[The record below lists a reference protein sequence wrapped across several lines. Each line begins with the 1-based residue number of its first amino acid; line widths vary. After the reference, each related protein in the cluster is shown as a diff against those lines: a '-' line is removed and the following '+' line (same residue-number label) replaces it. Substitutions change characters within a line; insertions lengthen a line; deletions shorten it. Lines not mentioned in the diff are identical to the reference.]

1 MSTSN
6 TFATAE
12 ALRIVLREE
21 QPAGVAEVLLDME
34 RARMAAEDYR
44 GAMLSPYPAGC
55 HTADAHLRLRTWKE
69 ACKERHQR
77 YTHVT
82 VNVIEPAEQALDRM
96 CSDLR
101 TKLTAPGSNRQPG
114 YKALETV
121 HNDMCRVLS
130 ILREEAFE
138 GDELRCVVCENVSS
152 PDWVVIVPAGAV
164 PAFAPETHIV
174 CGRCYAANPAMG
186 EANSFF

>member
-44 GAMLSPYPAGC
+44 GAALSPYPAGC

-69 ACKERHQR
+69 VGKERNR
-77 YTHVT
+77 RCDHVT
-82 VNVIEPAEQALDRM
+82 FNVIVPATQALDQM
-96 CSDLR
+96 CNDLR
-101 TKLTAPGSNRQPG
+101 TKLTAPGSTSQQL
-114 YKALETV
+114 YKALETA
-121 HNDMCRVLS
+121 HNDMCQIQS
-130 ILREEAFE
+130 ILGEEE
-138 GDELRCVVCENVSS
+138 TSEDDETSDDDEV
-152 PDWVVIVPAGAV
+152 
-164 PAFAPETHIV
+164 
-174 CGRCYAANPAMG
+174 
-186 EANSFF
+186 

>member
-44 GAMLSPYPAGC
+44 GAMMSPYPAG
-55 HTADAHLRLRTWKE
+55 TWKE

-138 GDELRCVVCENVSS
+138 GDELRCIVCETVSS
-152 PDWVVIVPAGAV
+152 PDWVNIVPAGTV
-164 PAFAPETHIV
+164 PEVAPETHIV